1 MKRAEQSALT
11 AQIEKVLEM
20 LSIRMLAE
28 NKPIL
33 RTMEKKCRG
42 LLSALEQGDDLR
54 RYSIRG
60 SVRAFLDACS
70 NWDDPFMEELH
81 QAEQLY
87 IEYTKE

>member
-1 MKRAEQSALT
+1 MKRAKQSELA

-20 LSIRMLAE
+20 LSVCLLTE
-28 NKPIL
+28 NQPFL
-33 RTMEKKCRG
+33 RTMEKKYRC

-54 RYSIRG
+54 RHSIRG
-60 SVRAFLDACS
+60 SSRAFLDASS
-70 NWDDPFMEELH
+70 NWDNPFLEELH

>member
-11 AQIEKVLEM
+11 TQIEKVLEM
-20 LSIRMLAE
+20 LSIRMLTE
-28 NKPIL
+28 NNPFL
-33 RTMEKKCRG
+33 RTMEKKYRS

-54 RYSIRG
+54 RHSIRG

-70 NWDDPFMEELH
+70 NWDNPFMEELH